1 MPVLSVVDAEKSFGT
16 FRVLQGVSFS
26 IDTGTVVCLIGAS
39 GSGKTTLL
47 RSVNRLET
55 LDSGHIF
62 IDGREIGFDDSG
74 RALPEHLVAKQR
86 CEVGMVFQQF
96 NLFRH
101 LSAIDN
107 VMSGLRIVR
116 RMEKH
121 AAYEVAQN
129 ALELVGLGGKAAEF
143 PARLSGGQQQRV
155 AIARALVM
163 EPKLM
168 LFDEPTSALDPELV
182 GSVLAVMREVA
193 SRGLSM
199 VVATHEM
206 GFADEVAD
214 RVIFLDAGR
223 IVEDGPPSEVL
234 HRPKEVRTQQFLER
248 VSHGKERG

>member
-1 MPVLSVVDAEKSFGT
+1 MPVLSVVDAEKSFGGLK
-16 FRVLQGVSFS
+16 VLDGISFS
-26 IDTGTVVCLIGAS
+26 VEVGTVVCLIGAS

-62 IDGREIGFDDSG
+62 IDGVEIGFDREG
-74 RALPEHLVAKQR
+74 RSLPEHLVAKQR
-86 CEVGMVFQQF
+86 SAVGMVFQQF

-116 RMEKH
+116 NMDRLKAHEL
-121 AAYEVAQN
+121 ALN
-129 ALELVGLGGKAAEF
+129 ALELVGLGEKADEF

-182 GSVLAVMREVA
+182 GSVLAVMKEIA
-193 SRGLSM
+193 KRGLSM

-214 RVIFLDAGR
+214 RVIFVDCGR

-234 HRPKEVRTQQFLER
+234 HRPKEQRTRQFLER
-248 VSHGKERG
+248 VSHGREGG